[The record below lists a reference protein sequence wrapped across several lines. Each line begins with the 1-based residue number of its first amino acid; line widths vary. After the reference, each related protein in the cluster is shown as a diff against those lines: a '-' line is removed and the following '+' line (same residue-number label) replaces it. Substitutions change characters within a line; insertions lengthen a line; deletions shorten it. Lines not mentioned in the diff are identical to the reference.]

1 MSRSKLDTFIFIINV
16 LCFFILLLNKELLYD
31 FIFLFLIQLGF
42 YYYYIQEQTL
52 FKIIINDKLTIKN
65 IIVNENTKKIQRINI
80 IIGIYISILF
90 LFKIYIKYI

>member
-1 MSRSKLDTFIFIINV
+1 MSRNKLDTFIFIINV

-90 LFKIYIKYI
+90 LFKIYIKY

>member
-1 MSRSKLDTFIFIINV
+1 MSRNKLDTFIFIINV

-65 IIVNENTKKIQRINI
+65 IIVNKNTKKIQKINI
-80 IIGIYISILF
+80 IMGIYISILF

>member
-1 MSRSKLDTFIFIINV
+1 MSRNKLDTFIFIINV

>member
-90 LFKIYIKYI
+90 LFKIYMKYI

>member
-90 LFKIYIKYI
+90 LFKIYIKY

>member
-52 FKIIINDKLTIKN
+52 FKIIIN
-65 IIVNENTKKIQRINI
+65 Q
-80 IIGIYISILF
+80 YS
-90 LFKIYIKYI
+90 